1 MANIHKPDSTFSFN
15 DLSISQP
22 TALQGGAYFT
32 KIKYRD
38 EPLYIQTC
46 KCVTRQG
53 LVETNKKAY
62 IDLMFSKD
70 DESIIEWFENLESTL
85 QKLIYDKREIWFH
98 NELDLSDIE
107 NTFTTP
113 VRPYKGGKYHLVRIN
128 IAKNKTVNIPQ
139 YLCNIYD
146 ENENELSLQDVNDKT
161 QIISVLEIQGIK
173 FTSRNFQVEILGKQ
187 IMLLNDKPLFNSC
200 IIKKNN
206 YKDQLVNDKK
216 TETLSNIQTLD
227 NDENYL
233 DPLEEI
239 MNKNNS
245 DNLEDNKISTEA
257 NNNTDK
263 ITLED
268 TDNTK
273 NIIIKETNDTS
284 NDNKEELKENI
295 ESNNT
300 NISEIEEVNL
310 EIPQESNTIT
320 LKNPNEVY
328 YEIYKV
334 AKEKAKKAKKEAI
347 AAYLEA
353 KKIKNTY
360 MLDNL
365 DSSDSSS
372 EEEEYSDSESEDVQN
387 SVNEIVEQL
396 T

>member
-113 VRPYKGGKYHLVRIN
+113 VRPYKGGKFHLVRIN
-128 IAKNKTVNIPQ
+128 ISKNKTVNIPQ

-239 MNKNNS
+239 MNNNNS
-245 DNLEDNKISTEA
+245 DNLEDNKILTEA
-257 NNNTDK
+257 NNNTDE

-273 NIIIKETNDTS
+273 NIIIKETKDTS
-284 NDNKEELKENI
+284 NENKEELKGNI

-310 EIPQESNTIT
+310 EIPQDSNTIT